1 MIFTNSDYYQD
12 SSEIRELKYQNYI
25 SNIISMKIKFC
36 KYSELIPVQGPLS
49 GVFISDLEPI
59 EWLLVKGPGRVSLV
73 MVVGAKILLLR
84 NINEINI
91 KI

>member
-1 MIFTNSDYYQD
+1 MIIIRIAQKLENSNT
-12 SSEIRELKYQNYI
+12 K
-25 SNIISMKIKFC
+25 NIISMKIKFC
-36 KYSELIPVQGPLS
+36 KYSELMPVQGPLS

-59 EWLLVKGPGRVSLV
+59 EWLLVRGPGRVSSV